1 MKVINNAPL
10 PELLAPAGSPEALD
24 AATEAGADAV
34 YFGAE
39 LFSNRMRAKNFTHDE
54 LARAI
59 DRCALAGVKSYIT
72 VNTRLHEAELDEAA
86 ALMRE
91 LYLAG
96 ASAFIV
102 ADAGLAVRVKR
113 QLPDIV
119 LHAST
124 QMTGASSLDAAAL
137 SRLGFS
143 RMVCP
148 RELSREE
155 IFSLVG
161 SSPIETEMFVHGA
174 HCVSVSGQCLMSWAM
189 GGRSGNRGECAQP
202 CRLPYKLGSCRDCFS
217 HPLSLKDMTL
227 ASHVPGLIES
237 GVCSLKLE
245 GRLKGADYVYG
256 TVRIWRQLLDERRAA
271 TADELRLLAE
281 LFSRDGFTDGYFTRR
296 YRAMNGI
303 RAEDAKSATVTRD
316 APARTRPIG
325 AVLDFFRDR
334 PARLTLSCDGVSVT
348 VAGDS
353 PTAAKSA
360 PLDRTALHRSMARL
374 GGSVF
379 SLDIDDFSC
388 ETDGES
394 FMPVSRLNA
403 LRRQALDALESAL
416 LERSHRCLPSPGS
429 IEQGSADGGVLEYT
443 ATDVSDADRSVNEGG
458 TADGSKAREYF
469 AVPRR
474 TASFLSLERVP
485 DEAAEYFDM
494 IFLPT
499 DEALRAA
506 ASGRLPTER
515 LGLSLPL
522 WQTDASL
529 SDTAGALAR
538 FAELGGR
545 CTLAHFPSQL
555 TLSRE
560 AQLTPVAS
568 ERFNIT
574 NSAAADAVRALG
586 AQYVILSPELR
597 AGALRQLSRRAR
609 VPCGAAVYGKLTL
622 MLLRRC
628 IMSDRKCSGVCGGDG
643 CLLPSALSDRR
654 GTSLPVLPSGE
665 RTNIILNPH
674 VLWCADTSLPDG
686 LASSHFIFTDESAE
700 SSRAVIDAYRRALP
714 PEAAHIPC
722 FKRL

>member
-1 MKVINNAPL
+1 MINNAHL

-24 AATEAGADAV
+24 AAIEAGADAV

-54 LARAI
+54 LTRAV
-59 DRCALAGVKSYIT
+59 DRCALSDVRSYIT
-72 VNTRLHEAELDEAA
+72 VNTRLRETELDEAV

-113 QLPDIV
+113 ELPDIV

-155 IFSLVG
+155 IFSLV
-161 SSPIETEMFVHGA
+161 SRSPIETEMFVHGA

-202 CRLPYKLGSCRDCFS
+202 CRLPYRVDSCRDCFS

-227 ASHVPGLIES
+227 ASHVPELIES

-256 TVRIWRQLLDERRAA
+256 TVRIWRQLLDGGRAA
-271 TADELRLLAE
+271 TADELRQLAE

-316 APARTRPIG
+316 APERTRPIK
-325 AVLDFFRDR
+325 ASLDFFRDV
-334 PARLTLSCDGVSVT
+334 PSRLTLSCGGVSVT

-353 PTAAKSA
+353 PTAARSA
-360 PLDRTALHRSMARL
+360 PLDRAALHRSMARL

-379 SLDIDDFSC
+379 SLSDNDFSC

-416 LERSHRCLPSPGS
+416 LERSHRSLPTSRS
-429 IEQGSADGGVLEYT
+429 IEQSAVGGTSDGGE
-443 ATDVSDADRSVNEGG
+443 AGRSEAN
-458 TADGSKAREYF
+458 EYF
-469 AVPRR
+469 AMPRR

-485 DEAAEYFDM
+485 KEAAEYFDM

-506 ASGRLPTER
+506 ASGRLPTEK

-529 SDTAGALAR
+529 EAAADALRR
-538 FAELGGR
+538 FSVLGGR

-560 AQLTPVAS
+560 AGLTPVAS

-597 AGALRQLSRRAR
+597 AGALRQFSRTAN
-609 VPCGAAVYGKLTL
+609 VACGAAVYGKLTL

-643 CLLPSALSDRR
+643 CLLPCALSDRR

-686 LASSHFIFTDESAE
+686 LVSSHFIFTDESAE
-700 SSRAVIDAYRRALP
+700 DTRAVLDAYERALS
-714 PEAAHIPC
+714 PEKAHIPC